1 MMNLRTLFLGVG
13 ALSLALVL
21 GNAPSTHAA
30 TLTSGSL
37 IKASGPAVY
46 YFSENGTRYA
56 FPDLSTYSSWYS
68 DFSAVQ
74 TITDSELAQVPF
86 GGLVTIRPGSRMVKI
101 QTDPRV
107 YAVARG
113 GVLRWVQTEELART
127 LYGET
132 WNRNVSDVPDAFF
145 TNYRIQSEIVQSSD
159 FSASSEQSAAATI
172 DADVRARAT
181 ITTPTAPVA
190 TSTPVTPVATT
201 TPATPTS
208 TPATPASTTAFDG
221 RVDILSSGPYSP
233 GDIVT
238 VLGSVTRGFV
248 DHISLSYGTSTAL
261 ARCTTSPCRADL
273 TIPNTRTTSTIPLRA
288 VFSTGEGATLVTT
301 TATKDLVILPNRIS
315 SEIRILRQSQ
325 VLYGASRVIRVELD
339 PSLEARQIKLYMD
352 DVMIKECTNTQSCE
366 SYENE
371 TSRGGTT
378 HVLYAVVTDRDY
390 RFVYSELS
398 TFQVVQ

>member
-1 MMNLRTLFLGVG
+1 MMNLRTLLLGVG

-21 GNAPSTHAA
+21 GHAPSVQAA
-30 TLTSGSL
+30 TLTNGSL
-37 IKASGPAVY
+37 VKASGPAVY

-56 FPDLSTYSSWYS
+56 FPDLSTYNSWYP

-74 TITDSELAQVPF
+74 TITDSELAQIPF

-113 GVLRWVQTEELART
+113 GVLRWVQTEELARA
-127 LYGET
+127 LYGDA

-145 TNYRIQSEIVQSSD
+145 TNYRIQNEIVQSTD

-172 DADVRARAT
+172 DADIRARVT
-181 ITTPTAPVA
+181 TPTPTAPVA
-190 TSTPVTPVATT
+190 TSTPVTPVTTSTPT

-208 TPATPASTTAFDG
+208 TPTSTVAFDG

-233 GDIVT
+233 GAIVT
-238 VLGSVTRGFV
+238 VLGSVTRGYV

-261 ARCTTSPCRADL
+261 ARCTTSPCRSDL
-273 TIPNTRTTSTIPLRA
+273 TVPNARTTSTIPLRA
-288 VFSTGEGATLVTT
+288 VFSTGEGETLVST
-301 TATKDLVILPNRIS
+301 TATKELVILPNRIS

-325 VLYGASRVIRVELD
+325 VLYGASRVIRVEVD
-339 PSLEARQIKLYMD
+339 SSLEARQIKLYMD
-352 DVMIKECTNTQSCE
+352 DVMIKECTGAQSCE

-371 TSRGGTT
+371 TSPGGTT
-378 HVLYAVVTDRDY
+378 HTLYAVVTDPDY

>member
-1 MMNLRTLFLGVG
+1 MMNLRTLLLGVG

-21 GNAPSTHAA
+21 GHAPSVQAA
-30 TLTSGSL
+30 TLTNGSL
-37 IKASGPAVY
+37 VKASGPAVY
-46 YFSENGTRYA
+46 YFSENATRYA
-56 FPDLSTYSSWYS
+56 FPDLSTYNSWYP

-74 TITDSELAQVPF
+74 TITDSELAQIPF

-113 GVLRWVQTEELART
+113 GVLRWVQTEELARA
-127 LYGET
+127 LYGDA

-145 TNYRIQSEIVQSSD
+145 TNYRIQNEIVQSTD

-172 DADVRARAT
+172 DADVRART
-181 ITTPTAPVA
+181 TVTTPTAPVA
-190 TSTPVTPVATT
+190 TSTPVTPVTTSTPT

-208 TPATPASTTAFDG
+208 TPTSTVAFDG

-233 GDIVT
+233 GAIVT
-238 VLGSVTRGFV
+238 VLGSVTRGYV

-273 TIPNTRTTSTIPLRA
+273 TVPNVRTTSTIPLRA
-288 VFSTGEGATLVTT
+288 VFSTGEGETLVST
-301 TATKDLVILPNRIS
+301 TATKDLIILPNRIS

-339 PSLEARQIKLYMD
+339 SSLEARQIHLYMD
-352 DVMIKECTNTQSCE
+352 EVLIKECTGTQSCE

-371 TSRGGTT
+371 TSPGGTT
-378 HVLYAVVTDRDY
+378 HTLYAVVTDRDY